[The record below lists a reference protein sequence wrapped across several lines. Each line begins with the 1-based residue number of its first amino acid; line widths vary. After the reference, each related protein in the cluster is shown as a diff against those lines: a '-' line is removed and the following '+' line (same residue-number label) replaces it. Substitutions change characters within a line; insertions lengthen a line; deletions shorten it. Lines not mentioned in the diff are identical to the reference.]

1 MLTNDTMLPIIA
13 ESTKFNA
20 QGIPIYTFADPN
32 TIDFAYTF
40 DKTKTSYSGTNNLT
54 PNDGIGYFGYS
65 QYIASPKW
73 ICNGA
78 NRNNAFS
85 GDFPNWLSTIN
96 GQIDLRA
103 FYVKC
108 GYDNTSNQ
116 NTYIRI
122 VPDMPEVLGTL
133 SSYTGYPV
141 AYTTEALYY
150 AQSGYFVTVVMV
162 QWSNVFACKSRKVN
176 FYFILVFFNLFRSQQ
191 THVRW
196 CCLRNSL
203 VYCFTLHSGN

>member
-1 MLTNDTMLPIIA
+1 MLPIVP
-13 ESTKFNA
+13 TTPTRLNA

-32 TIDFAYTF
+32 AVDFAYNFSDTIA
-40 DKTKTSYSGTNNLT
+40 TTNYAGTRGTN
-54 PNDGIGYFGYS
+54 DGVGYFGS
-65 QYIASPKW
+65 NKIASPQY

-78 NRNNAFS
+78 NKNNAFS

-108 GYDNTSNQ
+108 GYNSILNQ
-116 NTYIRI
+116 HTYIRV